1 MKRQIVLADIGIAL
15 GMRDIEHWI
24 ELEDAAASFE
34 DVELRTML
42 GVGPHQ
48 TRHPYLVIRFDRVQR
63 LDLVDRAAEIRIALV
78 GFVVDAELV
87 FPAFGA
93 NAEYIEA
100 EAFDQVVAVGQR
112 LRKVV
117 TNIDEREF
125 LPRFHLRIKMKKTN
139 RKRGR
144 R

>member
-1 MKRQIVLADIGIAL
+1 
-15 GMRDIEHWI
+15 MRISDWSSDVCSSD
-24 ELEDAAASFE
+24 LDAAASFE
-34 DVELRTML
+34 DVELRRVL
-42 GVGPHQ
+42 FRSPHQ

-117 TNIDEREF
+117 TSIDEREF
-125 LPRFHLRIKMKKTN
+125 LPRFQRRDQMQKV
-139 RKRGR
+139 RRGGR
-144 R
+144 E

>member
-1 MKRQIVLADIGIAL
+1 
-15 GMRDIEHWI
+15 
-24 ELEDAAASFE
+24 
-34 DVELRTML
+34 ML

-117 TNIDEREF
+117 TSIDERAF
-125 LPRFHLRIKMKKTN
+125 LPRFQLREQLQKVRRGDRKSEREGESVSVRVGLGGSGILKKKKTI
-139 RKRGR
+139 KKTQ
-144 R
+144 